1 MSCQYYPVK
10 PKHINMDFIDSEWSF
25 LQSSVSHSFNYT
37 KAAKNHV
44 NSTGKVIQ
52 VLLEYERK
60 IITLGRDKRIE
71 SQTPQF
77 CPLDTKAG
85 S

>member
-1 MSCQYYPVK
+1 
-10 PKHINMDFIDSEWSF
+10 MDFTESEWRF

-44 NSTGKVIQ
+44 NSAGKLIQ
-52 VLLEYERK
+52 VLLEYENK
-60 IITLGRDKRIE
+60 IITLERDKRIE

-77 CPLDTKAG
+77 CPQEQVPNDIFRII
-85 S
+85 